1 MEVTMKKIIEKK
13 WAEPPRPKG
22 YAGDRLL
29 RTRDVLEILRI
40 SRHLLPELILRGD
53 LIPVKL
59 GEKATRFFEKDV
71 LAYMEQL
78 RNGQPKITVGN
89 VDYTEEEVNILN
101 NLCGEFCG
109 TGE

>member
-1 MEVTMKKIIEKK
+1 MKKKSEEKK
-13 WAEPPRPKG
+13 WAEPNMPKG
-22 YAGDRLL
+22 YTGDRLL

-59 GEKATRFFEKDV
+59 GENATRFFEKDV
-71 LAYMEQL
+71 LAFMERL
-78 RNGQPKITVGN
+78 RSGQPTITVGN

-109 TGE
+109 ARE